1 MTSCDCGRTYRNI
14 TAWPV
19 HCPCGYK
26 LYADDYDAVN
36 PFYGKGK
43 YGFIVPCFMPIGGTE
58 SWHLSLLPRLRDVSG
73 LVVLNPSMASGPL
86 DRLGCEVGVGIDAA
100 RKLAKA
106 SRAIVVWNIGDA
118 LGQIASR
125 GCRVVSVSHTDS
137 SSDWTS
143 NLLQAQA
150 PWTDHV
156 VTICK
161 DSRRIV
167 PEGIPHSLVPN
178 APDPLRI
185 VPVNKIEK
193 PRRPLAVV
201 IARFSKEKR
210 LEFLADL
217 FEEYLRDWEL
227 WIVGSGVGVGS
238 VQIEPRHNVRV
249 LPPTSTPGDYYA
261 VADVVVSAS
270 MFEGYGLSSAEA
282 LLAGV
287 PVVSTPVGLFS
298 DKPHLATIVQHDA
311 EPWEWAEAIRAA
323 ERKPI
328 DDLDCVDD
336 WVSQWQSLLDSL
348 RPLGERKVEIC
359 RSNVCGHYDANQDAC
374 GLIAEK
380 GRPGKVSYLLNHPA
394 TRCVDSEPRF

>member
-36 PFYGKGK
+36 PFYGRGK
-43 YGFIVPCFMPIGGTE
+43 YGFVVPCFMEIGGTE

-137 SSDWTS
+137 HSDWTS

-161 DSRRIV
+161 DSRRLV
-167 PEGIPHSLVPN
+167 PEGIPHSPIPN
-178 APDPLRI
+178 APDPLR
-185 VPVNKIEK
+185 VAVANKIEK
-193 PRRPLAVV
+193 PQL
-201 IARFSKEKR
+201 
-210 LEFLADL
+210 
-217 FEEYLRDWEL
+217 
-227 WIVGSGVGVGS
+227 G
-238 VQIEPRHNVRV
+238 
-249 LPPTSTPGDYYA
+249 
-261 VADVVVSAS
+261 
-270 MFEGYGLSSAEA
+270 
-282 LLAGV
+282 
-287 PVVSTPVGLFS
+287 
-298 DKPHLATIVQHDA
+298 TIVQHDA

-328 DDLDCVDD
+328 DDLDRVDD

-348 RPLGERKVEIC
+348 RPLGERKAEIC
-359 RSNVCGHYDANQDAC
+359 RSNACGHYDAGQDAC

-380 GRPGKVSYLLNHPA
+380 GRPGKVSYILNHPA